1 MKYVLKPGSDQ
12 EKHMLNNY
20 LINSGSVASHCHPND
35 FTAWAV
41 RNHDLC
47 SWNDCSHKCS
57 VCLFFFVMLMG
68 LENHTHTQ
76 SRTFKRLNSAMLQL
90 LAMYCDSLLRFLIL
104 APLMGHLSK
113 MSIRM
118 KMFLKLFEHTRYLKS
133 DLYLTDM
140 IRLNIYFWYC
150 M

>member
-76 SRTFKRLNSAMLQL
+76 SRTFKRLNSTVLQL
-90 LAMYCDSLLRFLIL
+90 LAMYYDSLLRFLIL
-104 APLMGHLSK
+104 APLMGECTYENVSETFWAHKIFKKWFIFNRYDQVEHL
-113 MSIRM
+113 
-118 KMFLKLFEHTRYLKS
+118 FLVFHVV
-133 DLYLTDM
+133 D
-140 IRLNIYFWYC
+140 
-150 M
+150 